1 MANIKEERQHALYKE
16 IYEEYTWKNRPIKH
30 STIKI
35 GEKTIADVDHVHK
48 EIIVYTKKY
57 TEAVQALW
65 GQYEDYTVPELI
77 DPVGLKI

>member
-77 DPVGLKI
+77 DPVGLQF

>member
-1 MANIKEERQHALYKE
+1 MEKMREERQHALYKE
-16 IYEEYTWKNRPIKH
+16 IYEEYMWKNRPIKH

-35 GEKTIADVDHVHK
+35 GEKTIADIDHVHK
-48 EIIVYTKKY
+48 EVIVYTKKY
-57 TEAVQALW
+57 PEAVQALW